1 MRHTLMPCV
10 APAAAAAAAQ
20 NALLT
25 ETPPY
30 YNMMAKFAAKGPL
43 AAVLY
48 ASSGKR
54 PALPTSDVVPA
65 DSPLRKL
72 VTDCWDADPTRRPTM
87 RRVLEVLKD
96 CPFEDRDLN
105 EEA

>member
-1 MRHTLMPCV
+1 M
-10 APAAAAAAAQ
+10 
-20 NALLT
+20 
-25 ETPPY
+25 
-30 YNMMAKFAAKGPL
+30 
-43 AAVLY
+43 
-48 ASSGKR
+48 
-54 PALPTSDVVPA
+54 PA

-105 EEA
+105 EEAGVPTYGCLTSASIGSVGLHRRGTREDE

>member
-1 MRHTLMPCV
+1 MLLLLLLP
-10 APAAAAAAAQ
+10 AQ
-20 NALLT
+20 NELLT

-30 YNMMAKFAAKGPL
+30 YSQMARFAGKGPL

-48 ASSGKR
+48 ASTGKR
-54 PALPTSDVVPA
+54 PALPANDVVPA

-72 VTDCWDADPTRRPTM
+72 VTDCWNADAALRPTM

-96 CPFEDRDLN
+96 CPFVDRDLS
-105 EEA
+105 AKT